1 MCANLPKLLAFHVQ
15 RGMGRSRR
23 TIGHAGGWHPNSRI
37 VGLGFVFGRYK
48 IEQKVWQS
56 CRFQL
61 MPIYRIIW
69 LAAILRAKMLI
80 SSKKLK

>member
-37 VGLGFVFGRYK
+37 VGLGFVF
-48 IEQKVWQS
+48 E
-56 CRFQL
+56 
-61 MPIYRIIW
+61 
-69 LAAILRAKMLI
+69 
-80 SSKKLK
+80 